1 MHARTHARIRVHVC
15 IHECAYVC
23 MHSMYTVHCT
33 VYIYVSMHV
42 CTLNFNLPSLLIL
55 RGYAWKKYYRV
66 WAPTFS
72 STFAPMYAFMY
83 APEQEQILSLEA
95 RPHFDENL
103 EPTSIT
109 INRTEFRFDG
119 RWLSHPIICGSRG
132 STGTQ
137 RIPNPDRLWT
147 WKVRFRRC
155 GRDFTGAAPP
165 QD

>member
-1 MHARTHARIRVHVC
+1 MQPASTCMHARTHEYVYMYAYMNVHM
-15 IHECAYVC
+15 YVC
-23 MHSMYTVHCT
+23 T
-33 VYIYVSMHV
+33 V
-42 CTLNFNLPSLLIL
+42 CTLYSKHICKHACMYAKLYLPSLLIL

-109 INRTEFRFDG
+109 INRTEFRFGG
-119 RWLSHPIICGSRG
+119 RWLSHPIICGSRLH
-132 STGTQ
+132 
-137 RIPNPDRLWT
+137 RN
-147 WKVRFRRC
+147 
-155 GRDFTGAAPP
+155 AANS
-165 QD
+165 